1 MTVATPPSPGRLVT
15 PAMRLFC
22 LPYSGASAMIYAR
35 WRRLVPSWLEVVPVE
50 LPGRGRRMD
59 EPPRTD
65 LTALAAE
72 LADELAPQAHG
83 PFALFGHSLG
93 GLLAFELAHALR
105 GRGLGEPRVLFAS
118 AAAAPS
124 RREDGRWAEPLD
136 DDGLIAEMRRLSG
149 TAEEVF
155 GNRDLLEMALPILRA
170 DFLLC
175 GRYAYR
181 PRPPLDCPIRVFG
194 GTRDDIAADRLRA
207 WSAETRGDFTLEMF
221 DGDHFFLRAHERPL
235 LDRLAGCLGRA
246 ANGLGGIAATA

>member
-1 MTVATPPSPGRLVT
+1 MTSATAPVLGRAAP

-35 WRRLVPSWLEVVPVE
+35 WKRLVPSWLEVVPVE

-59 EPPRTD
+59 APPRTD

-72 LADELAPQAHG
+72 LADELAPQAQG

-105 GRGLGEPRVLFAS
+105 GRGQPRVLFAS

-149 TAEEVF
+149 TVEEVF
-155 GNRDLLEMALPILRA
+155 GNRDLLEMALPVLRA

-181 PRPPLDCPIRVFG
+181 RRPPLDCPIRVFG
-194 GTRDDIAADRLRA
+194 GTQDDIAADRLQA
-207 WSAETRGDFTLEMF
+207 WSVETRGGFTLEMF

-235 LDRLAGCLGRA
+235 LDRLAE
-246 ANGLGGIAATA
+246 GLSGIAATA